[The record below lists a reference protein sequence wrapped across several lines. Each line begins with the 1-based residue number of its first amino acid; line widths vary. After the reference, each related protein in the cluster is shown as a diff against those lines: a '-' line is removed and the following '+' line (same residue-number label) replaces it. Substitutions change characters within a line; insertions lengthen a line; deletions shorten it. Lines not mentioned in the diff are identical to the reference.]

1 MKAHRNHLL
10 KSDNSTNNTFDVQI
24 KWLIKKIKNLLRV
37 KDKSLHQAS
46 KIYEDFSSC
55 GKRFSGKTIRNVK

>member
-1 MKAHRNHLL
+1 MKANLNLLL
-10 KSDNSTNNTFDVQI
+10 KSENSTNNTFDVQI

-46 KIYEDFSSC
+46 KIYKGVSSC
-55 GKRFSGKTIRNVK
+55 GERFIGKTIRNVK